1 MAVSKPAN
9 PISHD
14 SALPTHD
21 FDLGSDYGVDD
32 SLMGVEESILVP
44 TDVSL
49 DFMNFP
55 ETLPDNWLEE
65 ATDDVNFATGSGLPS
80 PWTPNLTN

>member
-1 MAVSKPAN
+1 MPVSNPAN
-9 PISHD
+9 RISHD

-32 SLMGVEESILVP
+32 SIMGVEESILVP
-44 TDVSL
+44 TNVSL

-55 ETLPDNWLEE
+55 ETLPENWLEE
-65 ATDDVNFATGSGLPS
+65 VTDDVNFATGSGLPS